1 MKDYNEYSKIAY
13 NNKADNYDDTPEGK
27 FTKKFKDLLC
37 EIMILEKGINILDV
51 ACGNGT
57 LLKMLTAKNEIH
69 GYGIDISDK
78 MVSNAK
84 KNCRDMVFK
93 VAGCEEIPFESDF
106 FESMTVCAA
115 YHHFPDTDSFARE
128 AARVLKKNGY
138 LYIAEIYL
146 PAIIRV
152 LCNPFVKLSK
162 EGDVK
167 FYSPKEIVSNFEMH
181 GFQCSRVVRRENVQI
196 VCMQKKHRS

>member
-13 NNKADNYDDTPEGK
+13 NGKADNYDNTPEGK

-37 EIMILEKGINILDV
+37 KIMVLEKGINILDV

-57 LLKMLTAKNEIH
+57 LLKMLSDKNEIH

-106 FESMTVCAA
+106 FESMTVCAS

-128 AARVLKKNGY
+128 ATRVLKKNGY

-146 PAIIRV
+146 PSIIRV

-167 FYSPKEIVSNFEMH
+167 FYSPKEIVNSFEMH
-181 GFQCSRVVRRENVQI
+181 GFQCNNVVRRGNIQI
-196 VCMQKKHRS
+196 VCMQKK